1 MPLSVG
7 DKLGPYEILAPIG
20 AGGMGEVYKAR
31 DTRLD
36 RTVAVKI
43 SQGNFSERFERE
55 ARAVAA
61 LNHSNI
67 CTLHDVGPN
76 YLVME
81 YIEGTTLKGPL
92 PVDQAL
98 KYAAQICDALDAA
111 HKKGI
116 THRDLKPAN
125 ILVTKTGV
133 KLLDFGLAKMGP
145 PIQAGEG
152 TMTMALTG
160 KGEILGTFQYMSPEQ
175 VTGQDAGPRSDIFSF
190 GLVLYEM
197 LTGKRAFDG
206 SSPAS
211 VIAAIMERPAPSIAD
226 VAPAALDR
234 LLQLCLAKD
243 PDDRWQ
249 SARDLKAELE
259 WIASSLGE
267 ATASLTRSPSRFGRL
282 PWIAAAVLAVVAV
295 GLGLAAYRA
304 TRPAPLKPLVR
315 LDVDFGPGVTLGSL
329 AGADTILSPDGTRL
343 MYVSQGRLFTRRLDQ
358 PKATELAGT
367 DGAFAPFF
375 SPDGQ
380 WVAFFASGKLKKV
393 SVEGGSAITL
403 CDSPLGRGGSWGED
417 GTIIAALSNNGSLER
432 IPSAGGAPAL
442 VTQLAQGEATQRWPQ
457 ILPGGKAVLFTS
469 HTSAAGFDG
478 ANIEVITLAD
488 HRRKTLQPGGTFG
501 RYLPGASG
509 TGYLIYINKGTVF
522 AVPFDP
528 EKLEVR
534 GTPSPVLEEVAYTP
548 KGGSAQFAFSRNGTL
563 LYRSGGPSQADL
575 VTVQWLDAAGKT
587 QPLLAKPGVY
597 ERPRLSPDGQRLA
610 FGDGSD
616 IWVYETQRDILT
628 RLTFGEAN
636 YLTQVWSPDGRYI
649 VFSGAGGIWWVRSD
663 AAGHPQLLI
672 QSKNPLYPFSFTP
685 DGKRL
690 AYNEVNPVTHY
701 DILTAAIESAG
712 AGLRAGKPEILLQ
725 TSADE
730 RQPVFSGDGRWLA
743 YTSNE
748 SGAYQVYVR
757 AFSDKSRPDSGGKWQ
772 ISNAGGAYP
781 VWARNGQELF
791 FRADDNR
798 IMVVTYAAKTDSFVP
813 DKPRVWSD
821 KRLADFGPIGI
832 SNYDVA
838 PDGKRI
844 AALMPVDTL
853 EAQQTQSHV
862 IFMENFSD
870 ELQRKVPTS
879 K

>member
-1 MPLSVG
+1 MSLSAG
-7 DKLGPYEILAPIG
+7 DKLGPYEIVAPIG

-36 RTVAVKI
+36 RMVAVKV
-43 SQGNFSERFERE
+43 SNEQFSERFERE

-81 YIEGTTLKGPL
+81 YIEGTPLKGPL

-125 ILVTKTGV
+125 ILVTKAGV

-145 PIQAGEG
+145 AIQAGEG

-190 GLVLYEM
+190 GLLLYEM
-197 LTGKRAFDG
+197 LTGKRAFEG

-234 LLQLCLAKD
+234 VLQKCLAKD
-243 PDDRWQ
+243 PDNRWQ
-249 SARDLKAELE
+249 SARDLKDVLE
-259 WIASSLGE
+259 WIASSPGE
-267 ATASLTRSPSRFGRL
+267 ATASPTQSPSRFGRL
-282 PWIAAAVLAVVAV
+282 PWIAAALLAVVAV
-295 GLGLAAYRA
+295 GLGIFAYRA
-304 TRPAPLKPLVR
+304 TRPAELKPLVR
-315 LDVDFGPGVTLGSL
+315 LDVDLGPGVSLGSL
-329 AGADTILSPDGTRL
+329 AGADTILSPDGTRVV
-343 MYVSQGRLFTRRLDQ
+343 YVSQGRLFTRRLDQ

-367 DGAFAPFF
+367 DGEFAPFF
-375 SPDGQ
+375 SPNGQ
-380 WVAFFASGKLKKV
+380 WVAFFASGKLKKI
-393 SVEGGSAITL
+393 SVEGGAAITV
-403 CDSPLGRGGSWGED
+403 CDAPLGRGGTWGED
-417 GTIIAALSNNGSLER
+417 GTIIAALSNNGSLSR
-432 IPSAGGAPAL
+432 IPSAGGAPAP

-469 HTSAAGFDG
+469 NPSAAGFDG

-488 HRRKTLQPGGTFG
+488 HRRKTLQQGGTFG
-501 RYLPGASG
+501 RYLPASQG
-509 TGYLIYINKGTVF
+509 TGHLVYIKKGTLF

-528 EKLEVR
+528 KKLEVR
-534 GTPSPVLEEVAYTP
+534 GTPSPVLEEVAYSTAL
-548 KGGSAQFAFSRNGTL
+548 GFAHFDFSRNGTL
-563 LYRSGGPSQADL
+563 VYRIGGASQVDL

-587 QPLLAKPGVY
+587 QPLLAKPGAY

-616 IWVYETQRDILT
+616 IWVYEAQRDTLT
-628 RLTFGEAN
+628 RLTFGGAN
-636 YLTQVWSPDGRYI
+636 YLTQVWSPDGRYM
-649 VFSGAGGIWWVRSD
+649 VFSGAGGLWWVRSD
-663 AAGHPQLLI
+663 AVGQPQLLI
-672 QSKNPLYPFSFTP
+672 QGKNPMYPVSFAP

-690 AYNEVNPVTHY
+690 AYNELNPTTSY
-701 DILTAAIESAG
+701 DILTAAIESDG
-712 AGLRAGKPEILLQ
+712 AGLRAGKPEIFLQ

-730 RQPVFSGDGRWLA
+730 RNGTFSSDGRWLA

-748 SGAYQVYVR
+748 SGRYEVYVR
-757 AFSDKSRPDSGGKWQ
+757 AFPDKDGKWQ
-772 ISNAGGAYP
+772 ISNAGGVYP
-781 VWARNGQELF
+781 MWSRNGQELF

-798 IMVVTYAAKTDSFVP
+798 IMVATYAAKADSFVSG
-813 DKPRVWSD
+813 KPRVWSD
-821 KRLADFGPIGI
+821 KRLADFGTIGI

-838 PDGKRI
+838 PDGKRV
-844 AALMPVDTL
+844 AALMPVEL
-853 EAQQTQSHV
+853 PEAQQTQSHV
-862 IFMENFSD
+862 VFLENFAD